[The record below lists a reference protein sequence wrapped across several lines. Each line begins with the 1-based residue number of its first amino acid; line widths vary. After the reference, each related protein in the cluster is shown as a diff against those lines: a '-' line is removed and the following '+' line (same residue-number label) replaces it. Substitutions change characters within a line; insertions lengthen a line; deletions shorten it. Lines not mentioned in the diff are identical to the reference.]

1 MTTIIIPTIFAT
13 SKRMFDEKFAKLLD
27 VNKKLQIDFMD
38 GQFVTKHS
46 IKLAAVPSLRD
57 LSNEFEAHLMVTNPR
72 SWIKRLKNKGFVK
85 VIFHYSAMDFD
96 VDETIKL
103 IRDIQKLDMKA
114 FVAINPEVREDE
126 VFPILEEADG
136 ILIMG
141 VHPGRE
147 KQHLLDKTHWKLKNL
162 RKEHNKI
169 KLQIDGGVNP
179 MTAPELEKS
188 GADILNTG
196 SFVSR
201 SDNPK
206 EALQGLK
213 DAVNVPKR
221 YRVKRE

>member
-1 MTTIIIPTIFAT
+1 
-13 SKRMFDEKFAKLLD
+13 MFDEKFNKLLD
-27 VNKKLQIDFMD
+27 VSKKLQIDFMD
-38 GQFVTKHS
+38 GQFVIKRS
-46 IKLAAVPSLRD
+46 IKLADVPSLRD
-57 LSNEFEAHLMVTNPR
+57 FTNEFEAHLMVKNPR
-72 SWIKRLKNKGFVK
+72 SWIKRLKNKGFKK

-96 VDETIKL
+96 EEKTKKL
-103 IRDIQKLDMKA
+103 VNDIHKLDMVA

-126 VFPILEEADG
+126 VFNILKDVDG

-169 KLQIDGGVNP
+169 ILQVDGGVNP
-179 MTAPELEKS
+179 FTAPELEKS

-206 EALQGLK
+206 EALKGLQDVVSK
-213 DAVNVPKR
+213 
-221 YRVKRE
+221 